1 MKYLILLA
9 ALIIM
14 FSCSSDDP
22 ALMMGSDET
31 KDSPGVKYLTITNG
45 DNQAH
50 LYMAGMIG
58 LAPSEIS
65 KSIEIRTDTFTLL
78 HQWSNKDYTKT
89 VWDTIHI
96 SFIGIPENQI
106 KNVIL
111 RNEHSSN

>member
-1 MKYLILLA
+1 MKYLIFLA
-9 ALIIM
+9 ATMVML
-14 FSCSSDDP
+14 SCSSEDP
-22 ALMMGSDET
+22 ALVLGSDEN

-45 DNQAH
+45 DDQAH
-50 LYMAGMIG
+50 LYMAGLIG

-65 KSIEIRTDTFTLL
+65 KSIEIRTDTFRLL

-89 VWDTIHI
+89 VWDTVHI
-96 SFIGIPENQI
+96 SFIDIPANQT